1 MDGKSGAAPFIRS
14 YEPKDKDDMIHIVS
28 HTYDLRSIDY

>member
-1 MDGKSGAAPFIRS
+1 MDGKPRITPFIRS

-28 HTYDLRSIDY
+28 HIREFCLIDY